1 MNTIEE
7 KIEKGKKIAEIV
19 EDIKQLEN
27 ISDILNDYINVKIY
41 KNNGINIQKC
51 TKNIGYIYILQDFSL
66 YTTIQV
72 GRDTPEISYP
82 AN

>member
-19 EDIKQLEN
+19 ENIKQLEN

-41 KNNGINIQKC
+41 NYGKKKYSNI
-51 TKNIGYIYILQDFSL
+51 T
-66 YTTIQV
+66 
-72 GRDTPEISYP
+72 
-82 AN
+82 